1 MKTSAGVLHQ
11 VSHFQINFYGVKSE
25 SLDTVIKIEQSQ
37 GDRKKSAFYPM
48 RLGVDFNVAPAPSTS
63 DNSGAPSA
71 AKSPA
76 TSSGSQPKVYKA
88 SAGRLHFAETT
99 ANNMRK
105 KGKPNPAQKYF
116 RLVVRMLYP

>member
-1 MKTSAGVLHQ
+1 
-11 VSHFQINFYGVKSE
+11 
-25 SLDTVIKIEQSQ
+25 
-37 GDRKKSAFYPM
+37 M

-63 DNSGAPSA
+63 ENSGASSA

-76 TSSGSQPKVYKA
+76 TSSGSQQKVYKA

-116 RLVVRMLYP
+116 RLVVRC